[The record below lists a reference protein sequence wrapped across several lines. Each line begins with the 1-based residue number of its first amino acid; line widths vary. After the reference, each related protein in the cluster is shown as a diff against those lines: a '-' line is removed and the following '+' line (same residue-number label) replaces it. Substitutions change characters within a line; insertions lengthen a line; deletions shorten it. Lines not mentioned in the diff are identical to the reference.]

1 MRRSTPLPDET
12 KPQDPKP
19 SNDILPQEIVEAIS
33 NSNAV
38 SIGEQPEIFANLAL
52 ADLIFNTN
60 LAQQNAIVN
69 QQVIFQIELAALAKC
84 VQVLLA
90 SNLSEPQA
98 VEQLT
103 ARMLDMFEQ
112 FNSKA
117 EERLAASHK
126 QMDDL
131 LNKMRA
137 HAAKD
142 KPGES

>member
-1 MRRSTPLPDET
+1 LLR
-12 KPQDPKP
+12 
-19 SNDILPQEIVEAIS
+19 EIVEAIS
-33 NSNAV
+33 YSDSM
-38 SIGEQPEIFANLAL
+38 SIIEQYGMLENLAR
-52 ADLIFNTN
+52 ADQIFNAN